1 MGERTLDS
9 SQIEAAL
16 VDPSAVFEDP
26 SDVVRS
32 LGASNAEKI
41 KILHRWEYDVREE
54 EVAQEENMRGELRVT
69 LSQVLDALNA
79 LGAGPDHRHPSPAKQ

>member
-1 MGERTLDS
+1 MAARTLDPD
-9 SQIEAAL
+9 QIAAAL
-16 VDPSAVFEDP
+16 IDPSALFEVP
-26 SDVVRS
+26 ADVVRS
-32 LGASNAEKI
+32 RGASNDEKVR
-41 KILHRWEYDVREE
+41 ILHRWEYDVREE